1 MADLLVYGSLEF
13 GRVVRDLARQCGHT
27 FAGYVDDVHHGG
39 EVLGNFEEVARRFPP
54 ERFEWA
60 LAIGYRDL
68 AARWTAFQRVK
79 ARGYRLPPLVHP
91 RAYVHDPGRLGEGC
105 FVMASAVVD
114 LQASLG
120 ALVVVWPGAVVNHD
134 SVVGENCFLSPNATV
149 CGCVT
154 IGRQVFVGAG
164 ATIVDHVDVPAG
176 TFVKAGSLYR
186 GSRGAGPD
194 PKGQ

>member
-1 MADLLVYGSLEF
+1 MANLLVYGSLEF
-13 GRVVRDLARQCGHT
+13 GRVVRDLALQCGHA
-27 FAGYVDDVHHGG
+27 FAGYVDDVHRGA
-39 EVLGNFEEVARRFPP
+39 EVLGPFDDVARRYPP
-54 ERFEWA
+54 DQFALA

-68 AARWTAFQRVK
+68 DARWTVFQRVK

-91 RAYVHDPGRLGEGC
+91 RAYVHDPGRLDEGC
-105 FVMASAVVD
+105 FVMAGAVVD
-114 LQASLG
+114 LAASLG
-120 ALVVVWPGAVVNHD
+120 ALVVAWPGVVVNHD

-164 ATIVDHVDVPAG
+164 ATIVDHVEVPAG

-186 GSRGAGPD
+186 GPRSAGSAPQ
-194 PKGQ
+194 GR